1 MKKPLQYAGQ
11 AVFFVAVAALIGHF
25 SKAPTYQTFDDTK
38 ALIRLS
44 FTHSGEREVECRKLS
59 REEIAKLPPNMRKS
73 VSCPRRRVPV
83 VVELVIDGEEIY
95 SASLPSSGLS
105 GDGPSRVYEAFPV
118 EAGPHHIIVRV
129 RDSRRTE
136 GFDYTRESNVVL
148 KPREKYVVDFRSEQG
163 IVFY

>member
-1 MKKPLQYAGQ
+1 MTNPLRYLGQ
-11 AVFFVAVAALIGHF
+11 AAFFVVVAALIGHF
-25 SKAPTYQTFDDTK
+25 SHAPTYQTFDDTK

-59 REEIAKLPPNMRKS
+59 SKEIAKLPPNMRKPT
-73 VSCPRRRVPV
+73 SCSRRRVPV
-83 VVELVIDGEEIY
+83 IVELVIDGEEIFA
-95 SASLPSSGLS
+95 ASLPSSGLS

-118 EAGPHHIIVRV
+118 EAGPHHIVVRV

-136 GFDYTRESNVVL
+136 GFDYMRESNVVL